1 MKVRKYLLLL
11 DPRKDHINY
20 WRPQMLLLVRNPRT
34 ACSLIHFVNRSVSRN
49 SLILTCSFA
58 RRMKKSGLYIIGHV
72 KRGDFSDPA
81 VPDQTATQVRSW
93 LQLVDHLDIKAFV
106 ELTMA
111 ETARAGAQQL
121 IRLSGIG
128 GMKPNTVILG
138 NEPQH

>member
-1 MKVRKYLLLL
+1 
-11 DPRKDHINY
+11 
-20 WRPQMLLLVRNPRT
+20 
-34 ACSLIHFVNRSVSRN
+34 
-49 SLILTCSFA
+49 
-58 RRMKKSGLYIIGHV
+58 MKKSGLYIIGHV
-72 KRGDFSDPA
+72 KRGDFGDPA